1 MAAVAGD
8 GAVDVSLPLPPLA
21 PGVHEARLE
30 IPPDA
35 LAADDAFHFLVRVR
49 ESLPSL
55 CVGPDGESSFV
66 RTALNPAGDGS
77 GVSVRR
83 VDPGDLRQV
92 TLRDFS
98 SVFLVSALP
107 LPGQD
112 MLALEDYVREG
123 GVLTI
128 FPGDAVP
135 GPYADWTIL
144 PAKPEAVVERLP
156 DDRIRSLR
164 LVRQR
169 EPLFADFV
177 LPPGAIP
184 TLAIQRHLRFGRLEP
199 DAFPVIAAGSDIPFL
214 LSRSVGRGRVLLCAV
229 SADRRW
235 STLPVTS
242 FFLPMLH
249 QIVQFGAGVNREPLF
264 HVTAPALLLSD
275 VIPEMTERDRLLSPA
290 GIPLT
295 VRPVRQEGG
304 IRLEAEDVTLPG
316 VYVLMR
322 PDGSRRP
329 GFAANMDRA
338 ESNLQPVDPS
348 SLARLT
354 GLRNLRV
361 ARSGEELMRL
371 IRDHRRGRPLTEL
384 CLWAALLLAVAEWYL
399 ANRASRPPRPLSE
412 TIRVGDSG
420 RVLSGTPS

>member
-1 MAAVAGD
+1 
-8 GAVDVSLPLPPLA
+8 
-21 PGVHEARLE
+21 
-30 IPPDA
+30 
-35 LAADDAFHFLVRVR
+35 
-49 ESLPSL
+49 
-55 CVGPDGESSFV
+55 
-66 RTALNPAGDGS
+66 
-77 GVSVRR
+77 
-83 VDPGDLRQV
+83 
-92 TLRDFS
+92 
-98 SVFLVSALP
+98 
-107 LPGQD
+107 
-112 MLALEDYVREG
+112 
-123 GVLTI
+123 
-128 FPGDAVP
+128 
-135 GPYADWTIL
+135 
-144 PAKPEAVVERLP
+144 
-156 DDRIRSLR
+156 
-164 LVRQR
+164 
-169 EPLFADFV
+169 
-177 LPPGAIP
+177 
-184 TLAIQRHLRFGRLEP
+184 
-199 DAFPVIAAGSDIPFL
+199 
-214 LSRSVGRGRVLLCAV
+214 
-229 SADRRW
+229 
-235 STLPVTS
+235 
-242 FFLPMLH
+242 
-249 QIVQFGAGVNREPLF
+249 VNREPLF